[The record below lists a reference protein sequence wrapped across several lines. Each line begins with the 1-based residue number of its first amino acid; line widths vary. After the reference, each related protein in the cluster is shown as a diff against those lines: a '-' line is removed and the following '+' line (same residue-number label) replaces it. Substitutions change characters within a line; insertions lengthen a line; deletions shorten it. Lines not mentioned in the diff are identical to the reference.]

1 MVIPLP
7 GNAPMR
13 LILLLPLALAGCAP
27 TAPRPPSP
35 SAERHAIAML
45 RRGYGEWVVRCAWA
59 QGRFGLPL
67 ADAIRQC
74 QLDLGLKA
82 PVQSDQSFE
91 LAPRIGLGHDGV
103 QS

>member
-1 MVIPLP
+1 
-7 GNAPMR
+7 MR
-13 LILLLPLALAGCAP
+13 LILILSFTLVGCAP
-27 TAPRPPSP
+27 AAPQPPS
-35 SAERHAIAML
+35 SCAERHAVAML

-74 QLDLGLKA
+74 QLDLGLKR
-82 PVQSDQSFE
+82 PVQSGDRFE
-91 LAPRIGLGHDGV
+91 LAPRIGLGHDRR